1 MKGKVYFRKRSEFAA
16 LRPDSGQGKVC
27 PLFYWFPGNCKGQQI
42 TPWLNW
48 HWATFLK
55 KKFASQNFFFE
66 NQASR
71 ETLLDSAGNAEEGNK
86 LCPITTDCDAPH
98 SFASWHRICFAQ
110 NQFEWKFY
118 TLDDLKYYWAIESE
132 LTKRLSIT
140 SRQIRKNWEIIF
152 FYRFIWIVDWT
163 LRECGIYITLLTFLY

>member
-1 MKGKVYFRKRSEFAA
+1 MKGKVSFRKRSEFAV

-48 HWATFLK
+48 HWATFW
-55 KKFASQNFFFE
+55 KKFYISDFF
-66 NQASR
+66 SLR
-71 ETLLDSAGNAEEGNK
+71 VRHLVKPYSAGNAEEGNK
-86 LCPITTDCDAPH
+86 LCPITTDCDAAD

-140 SRQIRKNWEIIF
+140 SRQIGKKAESF
-152 FYRFIWIVDWT
+152 FFTD
-163 LRECGIYITLLTFLY
+163 LYG